1 MLNDKKKSPAQQGMR
16 ISVFLHKLFGKC
28 EEKSC
33 IVKQH
38 YINISGFATQLEAY
52 RMADS
57 IQKTFGIPPEMI
69 TISEADLL
77 ISQAEYEKYL
87 DKAAEAKTK
96 CLQPKNKQL
105 AKF

>member
-1 MLNDKKKSPAQQGMR
+1 MLNDKNKSPTDQGMG
-16 ISVFLHKLFGKC
+16 IMKFLRKLFGKR
-28 EEKSC
+28 EEKHYV
-33 IVKQH
+33 VKQ
-38 YINISGFATQLEAY
+38 YSITINGFTTQLEAY

-87 DKAAEAKTK
+87 DKAAEATEATK
-96 CLQPKNKQL
+96 C
-105 AKF
+105 

>member
-1 MLNDKKKSPAQQGMR
+1 MNKDKKKSPAQQGMG
-16 ISVFLHKLFGKC
+16 ISGFLRKLFGKR
-28 EEKSC
+28 EEKHYV
-33 IVKQH
+33 VKQ
-38 YINISGFATQLEAY
+38 YGIIISSFTTQLEAY

-87 DKAAEAKTK
+87 DKATEA
-96 CLQPKNKQL
+96 
-105 AKF
+105 

>member
-1 MLNDKKKSPAQQGMR
+1 MKDKKKSPAQQGIGIMT
-16 ISVFLHKLFGKC
+16 FLRKLFGKR
-28 EEKSC
+28 EEKHYV
-33 IVKQH
+33 VKQ
-38 YINISGFATQLEAY
+38 YSITISGFTTQLEAY

-87 DKAAEAKTK
+87 DKAAETTEATK
-96 CLQPKNKQL
+96 C
-105 AKF
+105 

>member
-1 MLNDKKKSPAQQGMR
+1 MLKFLKNLFKKT
-16 ISVFLHKLFGKC
+16 
-28 EEKSC
+28 EEKNC
-33 IVKQH
+33 VVKQH
-38 YINISGFATQLEAY
+38 YITISGFTTQLEAY

-87 DKAAEAKTK
+87 EGTHEARQEK
-96 CLQPKNKQL
+96 P
-105 AKF
+105 

>member
-1 MLNDKKKSPAQQGMR
+1 MNKDKKKSPAQQGIG
-16 ISVFLHKLFGKC
+16 ISGFLRKLFGKR
-28 EEKSC
+28 EEKHYV
-33 IVKQH
+33 VKQ
-38 YINISGFATQLEAY
+38 YSITFNGFTTQLEAY

-87 DKAAEAKTK
+87 DKAAEAMETTK
-96 CLQPKNKQL
+96 C
-105 AKF
+105 

>member
-1 MLNDKKKSPAQQGMR
+1 MLNDKNKSPTDQGMG
-16 ISVFLHKLFGKC
+16 IMKFLRKLFGKR
-28 EEKSC
+28 EEKHYV
-33 IVKQH
+33 VKQ
-38 YINISGFATQLEAY
+38 YSITINGFTTQLEAY

-87 DKAAEAKTK
+87 DKAAEA
-96 CLQPKNKQL
+96 
-105 AKF
+105 

>member
-1 MLNDKKKSPAQQGMR
+1 MNKDKKKSPAQQGMGIMKFFR
-16 ISVFLHKLFGKC
+16 KLFGKR
-28 EEKSC
+28 EEKHYV
-33 IVKQH
+33 VKQ
-38 YINISGFATQLEAY
+38 YGITISGFTTQLEAY

-87 DKAAEAKTK
+87 DKAAEATEATK
-96 CLQPKNKQL
+96 C
-105 AKF
+105 

>member
-1 MLNDKKKSPAQQGMR
+1 MLNDKNKSPTNQGMG
-16 ISVFLHKLFGKC
+16 ISVFLHKLFGKR
-28 EEKSC
+28 EEKNC
-33 IVKQH
+33 VLKQH
-38 YINISGFATQLEAY
+38 YINIGGFTTQLEAY

-87 DKAAEAKTK
+87 DKAAEATEATK
-96 CLQPKNKQL
+96 C
-105 AKF
+105 

>member
-1 MLNDKKKSPAQQGMR
+1 MNKDKKKTPAQQGIGIIDFFR
-16 ISVFLHKLFGKC
+16 KLFGKR
-28 EEKSC
+28 EEKHYV
-33 IVKQH
+33 VKQ
-38 YINISGFATQLEAY
+38 YSITISGFTTQLEAY

-87 DKAAEAKTK
+87 DKAAEATEATK
-96 CLQPKNKQL
+96 C
-105 AKF
+105 

>member
-1 MLNDKKKSPAQQGMR
+1 MNKDKKKSPAQQGIG
-16 ISVFLHKLFGKC
+16 ISGFLRKLFGKR
-28 EEKSC
+28 EEKNC
-33 IVKQH
+33 VLKQH
-38 YINISGFATQLEAY
+38 YINIGGFTTQLEAY

-57 IQKTFGIPPEMI
+57 IQKTFGIPLEMI

-96 CLQPKNKQL
+96 CLQQENKQP

>member
-1 MLNDKKKSPAQQGMR
+1 MNDDKEKSPTDQGMG
-16 ISVFLHKLFGKC
+16 IMKFLRKLFGKR
-28 EEKSC
+28 EEKHYV
-33 IVKQH
+33 VKQ
-38 YINISGFATQLEAY
+38 YGITISGFTTQLEAY

-87 DKAAEAKTK
+87 DKAAEATEATK
-96 CLQPKNKQL
+96 C
-105 AKF
+105 